1 MEVVRAVDAVNV
13 HCFISA
19 VASLTPPPPQVPPPP
34 PVNLPEPPKPS
45 RVSSIPVSYDSG
57 FLYKPPAS
65 SLLQHDK
72 VKRVFEEQC
81 VAQEIQQRAKEA
93 IKRHLLARS
102 RTESKK
108 AHEVGKPKIRPSLP
122 DSKEK
127 MAQSAEDMKQ
137 LLESS
142 LDIRVPAK
150 KKTELLVKK
159 KEILRGKPEEAM
171 KEKPKIK
178 GKYPIEKLKNKG
190 KHVEGRLKDKD
201 VIKLK
206 IPEPET
212 FKLDSLEDIARM
224 RKITED
230 EIKKES
236 ERQNMDEMELEEDLA
251 EEVEKKSKKRP
262 KEREETLQQGKR
274 CPSETDEV
282 SSKKAKIDTANDMK
296 NFLNLSLEED
306 KPSEPAPVKAEINAS
321 KRQHEMKKGG
331 EGRPEAE
338 NKTRPQTYTGDKQMS
353 TENIPVKE
361 KEAKTS
367 VLASQS
373 SGLEKGVQGKTE
385 SEKVKDKV
393 REKQVVE
400 EAGGVKSEKPK
411 DKPHKME
418 TDVSDSSGR
427 WDNPLK
433 KKRQD
438 SESDGE
444 RKIENQKGKI
454 IIIKEI
460 RMIRVNSDGCEI
472 KSPEKDP
479 ENLVPGRSCVN
490 PIPIPLEESS
500 KVVEK
505 KMEKQRDKESEA
517 HKTDRGDPKR
527 RESDSKRDRDDR
539 KKEKDGRRDGPEKR
553 REKDR
558 ARKGESKDR
567 RKSEDTKKHLVHY
580 SDSESESSRS
590 RSSSLKSHRS
600 ATPKS
605 DDGRDAVPRY
615 KKVYPDFKPGR
626 PPAKFPKAA
635 EASSSGSHSDRKP
648 GDQRRSSLTQRARHQ
663 HSSSSSYDRKK
674 G

>member
-1 MEVVRAVDAVNV
+1 MV
-13 HCFISA
+13 
-19 VASLTPPPPQVPPPP
+19 
-34 PVNLPEPPKPS
+34 
-45 RVSSIPVSYDSG
+45 
-57 FLYKPPAS
+57 
-65 SLLQHDK
+65 
-72 VKRVFEEQC
+72 
-81 VAQEIQQRAKEA
+81 
-93 IKRHLLARS
+93 
-102 RTESKK
+102 
-108 AHEVGKPKIRPSLP
+108 
-122 DSKEK
+122 
-127 MAQSAEDMKQ
+127 
-137 LLESS
+137 
-142 LDIRVPAK
+142 
-150 KKTELLVKK
+150 
-159 KEILRGKPEEAM
+159 
-171 KEKPKIK
+171 
-178 GKYPIEKLKNKG
+178 
-190 KHVEGRLKDKD
+190 KHVEGRPKDKD

-230 EIKKES
+230 EIKRES
-236 ERQNMDEMELEEDLA
+236 ERQNMDEMEMEEDLA
-251 EEVEKKSKKRP
+251 EEVQKTSKKRP

-274 CPSETDEV
+274 CPSETDEL

-306 KPSEPAPVKAEINAS
+306 KPSEPAPLKAEINAS

-353 TENIPVKE
+353 TENVPVKE

-373 SGLEKGVQGKTE
+373 SGLETGVQGKTE

-400 EAGGVKSEKPK
+400 ETGGVKSEKPK
-411 DKPHKME
+411 DKPQKME

-517 HKTDRGDPKR
+517 RKTDRDDSKR
-527 RESDSKRDRDDR
+527 REKDVKIDRDDR

-553 REKDR
+553 REKDK

-590 RSSSLKSHRS
+590 QSSSLKSRRS

-605 DDGRDAVPRY
+605 DDSRDAVPRY

-635 EASSSGSHSDRKP
+635 GASSSGSHSDRKP